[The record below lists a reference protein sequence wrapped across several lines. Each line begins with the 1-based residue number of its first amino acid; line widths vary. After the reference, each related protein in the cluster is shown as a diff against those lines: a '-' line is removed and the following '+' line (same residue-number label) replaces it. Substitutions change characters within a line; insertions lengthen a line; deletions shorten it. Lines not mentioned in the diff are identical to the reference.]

1 MYQIHCFCSRIVIAT
16 NEYDQN
22 SFWCQ
27 VLQFQQ
33 QRNKQWVVVCYH
45 YQVSFCLHASSI
57 KTIIGSSSSF
67 LFHSIVFIV
76 IEYKICVQPH
86 TQQTEEITS
95 FYLLIETMI
104 HHIFLKV
111 IQKIFVSKTNSRIEI
126 RLKHNKNQYLFF
138 CWISYKCSTIHEIK
152 WQQAVISKHHYFL
165 RRGNS
170 TWIIVICFN

>member
-1 MYQIHCFCSRIVIAT
+1 MQLSSYNLSTCFKRALYSILIYRLWNVNISFEWNEPFWTSGITPVKCLQQWNYNCYIITKLGLYISFKLNLQKIMYQIHCFCSRIVIAT

-67 LFHSIVFIV
+67 LF
-76 IEYKICVQPH
+76 
-86 TQQTEEITS
+86 
-95 FYLLIETMI
+95 
-104 HHIFLKV
+104 
-111 IQKIFVSKTNSRIEI
+111 IQ
-126 RLKHNKNQYLFF
+126 LF
-138 CWISYKCSTIHEIK
+138 S
-152 WQQAVISKHHYFL
+152 
-165 RRGNS
+165 
-170 TWIIVICFN
+170 